1 MRVMDQEHRAY
12 RRAPRGRLGGFDY
25 FVLAGAAV
33 NALVIGCL
41 AGFGL
46 FAG

>member
-1 MRVMDQEHRAY
+1 MRVMDQEQKAC

-41 AGFGL
+41 VGLRL